1 MLYPYLFLLLIIP
14 LLQLEVSPAH
24 VMIHVLKQG
33 IKDRETLENLK
44 VFTFP
49 LDTHAYDSCIAVL
62 CKSQQLLW

>member
-24 VMIHVLKQG
+24 VMILKQG